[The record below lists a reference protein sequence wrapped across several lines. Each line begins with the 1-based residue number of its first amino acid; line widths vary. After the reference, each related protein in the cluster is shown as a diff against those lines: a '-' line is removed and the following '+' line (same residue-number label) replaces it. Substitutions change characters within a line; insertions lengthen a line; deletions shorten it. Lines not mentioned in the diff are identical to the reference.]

1 MTAELYRD
9 VKRRSEAASNYALK
23 RLGTPSEVAEAVL
36 FLTGHESRFI
46 TGVSLAVDGGRSFH

>member
-1 MTAELYRD
+1 MTVELYRD
-9 VKRRSEAASNYALK
+9 ESRRAEAASNYALK

-36 FLTGHESRFI
+36 FLTGRESGFI